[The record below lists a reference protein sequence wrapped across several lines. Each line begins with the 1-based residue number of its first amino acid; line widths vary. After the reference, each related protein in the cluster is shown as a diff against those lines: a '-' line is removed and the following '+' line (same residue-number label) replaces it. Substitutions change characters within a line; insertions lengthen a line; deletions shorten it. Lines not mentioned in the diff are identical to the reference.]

1 MYANVGAVSGVLL
14 GASLL
19 SKVAADPSPRSLL
32 TSHASSLVAR
42 ARTHFAFADEA
53 TSPVAR
59 LENLV
64 RASALLE
71 AARGL
76 ASDAD
81 VEAEVWTSVPRLLAR
96 LERRSA
102 EARSQICGGGQA
114 ARRPSGGGGK

>member
-42 ARTHFAFADEA
+42 ARTHLAFADEA
-53 TSPVAR
+53 TSPVVR

-81 VEAEVWTSVPRLLAR
+81 VESEVGTSVPRLLAR

-102 EARSQICGGGQA
+102 EARSQIAGGGQA
-114 ARRPSGGGGK
+114 ARRPSGGGGQ

>member
-19 SKVAADPSPRSLL
+19 SKVASDPSPRSLL
-32 TSHASSLVAR
+32 TSHAGSLVAR
-42 ARTHFAFADEA
+42 ARTHVAFADEA
-53 TSPVAR
+53 TSPVGR

-81 VEAEVWTSVPRLLAR
+81 VEAEVGTSVPRLLAR

-102 EARSQICGGGQA
+102 EARGQIAGGGQV
-114 ARRPSGGGGK
+114 ARRPSGDGGQ